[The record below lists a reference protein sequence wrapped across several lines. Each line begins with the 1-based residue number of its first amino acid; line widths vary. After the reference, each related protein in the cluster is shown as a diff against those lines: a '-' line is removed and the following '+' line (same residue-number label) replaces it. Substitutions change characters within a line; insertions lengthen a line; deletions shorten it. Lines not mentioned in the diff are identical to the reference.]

1 MSASGMRRP
10 AESICCNC
18 VGRMA
23 FVVYVAGAEERVRR
37 LERYCCAVMTVD
49 IKPR

>member
-10 AESICCNC
+10 AESICCNY
-18 VGRMA
+18 VGWMA
-23 FVVYVAGAEERVRR
+23 FVVYVAGAERVRR